1 MIIFAF
7 IPCPGENFCSRP
19 YDYIEAPILAIK
31 ELVKPIG
38 VLFCALGIIVSIAFF
53 NFLGVSVTK
62 YSSVSHRAVVD
73 TSRTVVVW
81 IFFLALGNETFLG
94 LQVDTYA
101 NYVLIYLARWIYHPN
116 FRITHLQL
124 SAKTTILRP

>member
-1 MIIFAF
+1 MKLVGCEGLIGFTTSIIAMIIFAF
-7 IPCPGENFCSRP
+7 IPCPGDNFCSRP
-19 YDYIEAPILAIK
+19 YDNIEAPILAMK

-38 VLFCALGIIVSIAFF
+38 ILFCALGIIVSIAFF

-81 IFFLALGNETFLG
+81 IFFLALGE
-94 LQVDTYA
+94 
-101 NYVLIYLARWIYHPN
+101 
-116 FRITHLQL
+116 
-124 SAKTTILRP
+124 